1 MKPIKIEIDVDTA
14 DAITLNTIKNAY
26 DTFLKEL
33 KDSLNEKTEPKGN
46 MSFDI
51 DEEIFRLV
59 DMCKSLERV
68 LSYFGESKDLTS
80 LILKQ
85 NNSKLYDK
93 VKKFETLQNNYE
105 NLVSEY
111 KNLEDA
117 HIELVNKVKNIL
129 S

>member
-33 KDSLNEKTEPKGN
+33 KDSLNEETEPKSN

-85 NNSKLYDK
+85 NNSKLYDE